1 MSETHDPHEQ
11 TPAIKDHPLYQLL
24 RDGKVAEFNARR
36 QAGETCD
43 LTGTDFRG
51 LDLRGLDAAGLD
63 LSNSYFRQA
72 DLRGVDLSTA
82 NLAGASIHGTKISG
96 VHFPPDLPAEEIV
109 LSLEHGTRLRY
120 GVPVRASKS

>member
-1 MSETHDPHEQ
+1 MSET
-11 TPAIKDHPLYQLL
+11 TPAIKDDPLYQLL
-24 RDGKVAEFNARR
+24 RDGKVGEFNARR
-36 QAGETCD
+36 AAGESCD

-72 DLRGVDLSTA
+72 DLRGVDLSSA
-82 NLAGASIHGTKISG
+82 NLTGASIHGAKISG
-96 VHFPPDLPAEEIV
+96 AYFPADLSAEEIIM
-109 LSLEHGTRLRY
+109 SLEHGTRLRY